1 MAGGSSGSGNHSPLY
16 YRLRSPVR
24 WLLSLIV
31 VVAMLAVSGMAGS
44 PYLML
49 ILVIA
54 VPAILVAPSFGPY
67 ADAPR
72 PIERTTLRLQ
82 LESTAEPIQAQGRTL
97 TGMPAGLAVRQH
109 LVLENQGRQPA
120 VGFNIRIIIP
130 HTIAPPTSKQRLLTA
145 VQVGQPGKHWFIEG
159 SIDATVVTLRADPG
173 LGDMIVSEPGTS
185 LVLADLQFPIVDRS
199 QYGTAHDLE
208 YQISGGTA
216 TAQLDRLR
224 VQFPHP
230 PDD

>member
-1 MAGGSSGSGNHSPLY
+1 MASGSSGSGNHSHLY

-24 WLLSLIV
+24 WLLTLIV
-31 VVAMLAVSGMAGS
+31 VVSMLAVAGMAGN
-44 PYLML
+44 PYLLL
-49 ILVIA
+49 ILLVA
-54 VPAILVAPSFGPY
+54 VPAILAAPSFGPY
-67 ADAPR
+67 ADAPK
-72 PIERTTLRLQ
+72 PIERTDLRLQ
-82 LESTAEPIQAQGRTL
+82 LESTAKPVPAQGRTL

-109 LVLENQGRQPA
+109 LVLRNQGQQPA

-130 HTIAPPTSKQRLLTA
+130 HTIAPPNSKQRLLTG

-159 SIDATVVTLRADPG
+159 TFDSTVVTLRADPG
-173 LGDMIVSEPGTS
+173 LGDMIVCEPGTS
-185 LVLADLQFPIVDRS
+185 VVLADLQFPIVDRS

-216 TAQLDRLR
+216 TAHLDRLR

>member
-1 MAGGSSGSGNHSPLY
+1 MASGGSGSDNHTPLY

-24 WLLSLIV
+24 WLLTLIV
-31 VVAMLAVSGMAGS
+31 VVGMLAAAGMAGS
-44 PYLML
+44 PYLLL

-54 VPAILVAPSFGPY
+54 VPAILLAPSFGPY
-67 ADAPR
+67 AGAPK
-72 PIERTTLRLQ
+72 PIERTNLRLQ
-82 LESTAEPIQAQGRTL
+82 LESTGNPAPAKGRTFS
-97 TGMPAGLAVRQH
+97 GMPAGLSVRQH
-109 LVLENQGRQPA
+109 LILSNQGHQPA
-120 VGFNIRIIIP
+120 IGFNIRIIIP
-130 HTIAPPTSKQRLLTA
+130 HTIAPPNSKQRLLTS

-159 SIDATVVTLRADPG
+159 LFDATVVTLRADPG
-173 LGDMIVSEPGTS
+173 LGDIIVCEPGTS

-216 TAQLDRLR
+216 AAHLDRLR

-230 PDD
+230 ADD